1 MDNVRTPAPCGMPKG
16 AAKTSLIVNKQLNIT
31 WHLGYPHQ
39 GGFKLELFDSDE
51 NLVKSLTPIN
61 GGSKGKGWIDQDT
74 TAQSYNVIFDEE
86 CKDCTVKKCCLKED
100 AFLPHAFLIFNI

>member
-1 MDNVRTPAPCGMPKG
+1 MDNIRTPAPCGMPKG
-16 AAKTSLIVNKQLNIT
+16 AVKTSLIVNKQLNIT
-31 WHLGYPHQ
+31 WHLAYPHQ

-74 TAQSYNVIFDEE
+74 TAQSYNVIFNEE
-86 CKDCTVKKCCLKED
+86 CKDCTVKIVASNKMLG
-100 AFLPHAFLIFNI
+100 FYLICFF

>member
-1 MDNVRTPAPCGMPKG
+1 MA
-16 AAKTSLIVNKQLNIT
+16 
-31 WHLGYPHQ
+31 YPHQ

-74 TAQSYNVIFDEE
+74 TAQSYNVIFNEE
-86 CKDCTVKKCCLKED
+86 CKDCTVKSVASNKMLG
-100 AFLPHAFLIFNI
+100 FYLICFF